1 VSAVPERAARLLLAA
16 RERHSA
22 LVEFPESC
30 RPRSLEQGYEVQ
42 EALARLDGRALAG
55 WKIGGTSE
63 RIQKALGLDRPF
75 PGRIFAPTLYKSP
88 ARVARHEF
96 IALALE
102 PEFAFRLGRDLPPR
116 AAPYARE
123 EVTAAVASLHPACEL
138 VDTRLSEGFKSPAPC
153 LVADN
158 GCHAALV
165 EAAAV
170 ADWHA
175 LDLTRQKVTFTLN
188 GKVLAE
194 GTGADVLGHPLEA
207 LTWLANDLSRRGFGL
222 KAGQIVTTGTCCG
235 FHPLAAGD
243 EAVADYGTLGR
254 VAVTVVA

>member
-1 VSAVPERAARLLLAA
+1 MSAAEEAARLLLAA
-16 RERHSA
+16 RERRSPLA
-22 LVEFPESC
+22 DFPEAC
-30 RPRSLEQGYEVQ
+30 RPRTLAEGYDVQ
-42 EALARLDGRALAG
+42 EALARLDGRPLAG

-63 RIQKALGLDRPF
+63 RIQQALGLDRPF
-75 PGRIFAPTLYKSP
+75 PGRVFAPTLYKSP

-116 AAPYARE
+116 AQPYTRD

-138 VDTRLSEGFKSPAPC
+138 VDTRLPEGFKSPAPC

-170 ADWHA
+170 ADWRR
-175 LDLTRQKVTFTLN
+175 LDLARQKVTFSLN
-188 GKVLAE
+188 GKELAA
-194 GTGADVLGHPLEA
+194 GMGADVLGHPLEA

-243 EAVADYGTLGR
+243 EAVADYGALGR
-254 VAVTVVA
+254 VAVTVVE

>member
-1 VSAVPERAARLLLAA
+1 M
-16 RERHSA
+16 
-22 LVEFPESC
+22 
-30 RPRSLEQGYEVQ
+30 Q
-42 EALARLDGRALAG
+42 EALERLDGRALAG

-75 PGRIFAPTLYKSP
+75 PGRIFAPTLHKSP

-116 AAPYARE
+116 AASYTRD

-138 VDTRLSEGFKSPAPC
+138 VDTRLPEGFKAPAPC

-158 GCHAALV
+158 GCHAALI
-165 EAAAV
+165 EGAAV
-170 ADWHA
+170 ADWYN
-175 LDLTRQKVTFTLN
+175 LDLARQKVTFTLN
-188 GKVLAE
+188 GKQVAE

-207 LTWLANDLSRRGFGL
+207 LAWLANDLSRRGTGL

-243 EAVADYGTLGR
+243 EAVADYGALGR
-254 VAVTVVA
+254 VRVTVVA